1 MKNISRLLGAML
13 GMLCVL
19 PALTFA
25 GPASFTSDDFN
36 AYVLNRA
43 LWTWYNPVGFGSIAM
58 VGVNSG
64 NATANITVE
73 AGVAHDIWTDG
84 YNGTRIMQA
93 CTDTSWTAEVKFLS
107 QIRTTNNNQ
116 SFDVQGIVV
125 EQDPTHVIRFDFV
138 SRTADSM
145 AIAAFVFNGSFSSP
159 VQKFFPNISTYAA
172 QPTYLRVTRSGSTWT
187 ASYSTNGSSWTVA
200 GSFTQAFNIT
210 KIGPWVGN
218 AGSVPREFTSIIDYF
233 FNTASPI
240 ASEDGATNVADNKAP
255 FIHNIHPV
263 VSSNAVLLTWN
274 TDAQATAGVN
284 YGTTASYG
292 NTTGDANFRYAHV
305 ATIPGLT
312 PSTLYHYDVAGNTAA
327 GPVGTSSDA
336 TVTTSA
342 SPGVDVSSTS
352 DDFNGPAIDASLWT
366 VVNPKGDATITQ
378 SSNHI
383 SIALPAGSVHDLYA
397 VDSAPKVLQNVPD
410 QDLQYTVKFSSGVAN
425 VAPQYEIQGL
435 VFVQDSLNLL
445 RFDFS
450 NSATGTQ
457 LLAIGF
463 INGFSNPVAYLGG
476 DVAATGITPSYI
488 RVSRS
493 GSYWILEYSFNGT
506 SWTTMGTFYHVM
518 NVQQAGIWAGNVG
531 TNPPAFTSTA
541 EWFKAA
547 LPARPALLS
556 PVNAA
561 QNVLLPPTAT
571 WDTTTAAASF
581 RIQVATDTNFAAIVT
596 DDSSVVV
603 DSKSLSSA
611 TYGTKYFW
619 RVRAK
624 NSNGIGKYSLINSF
638 TTAVQAPGTPTLVS
652 PANAATGVDTVPT
665 FVWNKV
671 SGATNYRLVIA
682 TDTTFG
688 SGIFL
693 NDSTLTDSSLVVHG
707 LALGTKYFWHVSAKN
722 SGGTS
727 AFSSTRS
734 LTTITG
740 TPVAPT
746 LLFPAAS
753 AVDQPV
759 ALTLRWAKTT
769 PVAQTYHVQ
778 VSTDQTFATNL
789 VVNDSTVVDTTKA
802 VSGLANSTHYYW
814 RVSGKNASGNG
825 SYSAARDFTTI
836 IAVPGAPALLAPAN
850 GATGLQTSFNLVWNK
865 TATATSYRVVVATD
879 STFGSGIVLN
889 DSTVT
894 DSLRLISGL
903 SYNVKYYWHVS
914 AKNAGGYGVYSSVWH
929 FMTLTQ
935 DPTVPVLVSPL
946 NGTTGTATSLTLR
959 WTRPSG
965 ATSFHLQ
972 FGTDSLFATTIID
985 DPAATDT
992 SRNVTGLA
1000 YITKYFW
1007 RVNAD
1012 NVGGTSPYSPVSS
1025 FTTGIPTPSQVVLK
1039 TPINNAHVPDTV
1051 ATLTWYK
1058 STPLITRYYVQIG
1071 VDSLFQFSQVDSTV
1085 TDTTTVRHALQFDTK
1100 YFWRVKAYNA
1110 GGWGPF
1116 SAVQAFI
1123 VGPTSVDETR
1133 PLPGTYVLNQ
1143 NYPNPFNPST
1153 QIEFALPKQDNVRLE
1168 VFNLLGER
1176 VALLVDGLENAGY
1189 HVVRFDAS
1197 KLSSG
1202 MYLYRLTTSETTF
1215 TRKMV
1220 LTK

>member
-13 GMLCVL
+13 GLLCVL

-64 NATANITVE
+64 SASANINLE

-84 YNGTRIMQA
+84 YNGARILQA
-93 CTDTSWTAEVKFLS
+93 CTDTSWTAEVSFLS
-107 QIRTTNNNQ
+107 QVRSSNGTT
-116 SFDVQGIVV
+116 FDEQGIVV

-138 SRTADSM
+138 TRTTDSM
-145 AIAAFVFNGSFSSP
+145 AITAHVFNGGFSSP
-159 VQKFFPNISTYAA
+159 TQEIFKNVGTYAN
-172 QPTYLRVTRSGSTWT
+172 QPTFMRVTRGGSHWT
-187 ASYSTNGSSWTVA
+187 VSYSTDGSNWTVA
-200 GSFTQAFNIT
+200 GTFTQAFNIT

-218 AGSVPREFTSIIDYF
+218 AGSSPRQWTSMIDYF

-255 FIHNIHPV
+255 FIHNV
-263 VSSNAVLLTWN
+263 RTVLSSNAFLVTWN
-274 TDAQATAGVN
+274 TDAAANGGVN

-292 NTTGDANFRYAHV
+292 SSTGHADLRWAHL
-305 ATIPGLT
+305 ATVGGLSA
-312 PSTLYHYDVAGNTAA
+312 STLYHYDIVGQTAA
-327 GPVGTSSDA
+327 GPVGSTTDA
-336 TVTTSA
+336 TVTTTGSNGIDA
-342 SPGVDVSSTS
+342 TSTS
-352 DDFNGPAIDASLWT
+352 DDFNSASIDASLWST
-366 VVNPKGDATITQ
+366 VNPKADATLTQ
-378 SSNHI
+378 SGNHL
-383 SIALPAGSVHDLYA
+383 SIAIPGGSAHDLYGT
-397 VDSAPKVLQNVPD
+397 DTAPKLLQNVPD

-435 VFVQDSLNLL
+435 VFVQDSLNML

-463 INGFSNPVAYLGG
+463 INGISNPIAYLGG
-476 DVAATGITPSYI
+476 DVAATGITPSYL

-493 GSYWILEYSFNGT
+493 GSYWILEYSFNGS

-518 NVQQAGIWAGNVG
+518 SLQKAGLWAGNEG
-531 TNPPAFTSTA
+531 TNPPAFTSNA

-547 LPARPALLS
+547 LPARPLLLT
-556 PVNAA
+556 PTNAA
-561 QNVLLPPTAT
+561 QNVLLPPNAT
-571 WDTTTAAASF
+571 WDTTTAATSF
-581 RIQVATDTNFAAIVT
+581 RVQVATDTNFASIVT
-596 DDSSVVV
+596 DDSSVVANN
-603 DSKSLSSA
+603 KSLSSA
-611 TYGTKYFW
+611 AYGTKYFW

-624 NSNGIGKYSLINSF
+624 NSNGIGKFSLINSF
-638 TTAVQAPGTPTLVS
+638 TTAVQAPTTPTLVS
-652 PANAATGVDTVPT
+652 PANAATGIDTVPT

-671 SGATNYRLVIA
+671 TGAATYRLVVA

-693 NDSTLTDSSLVVHG
+693 NDSTITDSTRVVHG
-707 LALGTKYFWHVSAKN
+707 LALGTKYFWHVSATN
-722 SGGTS
+722 GGGTS
-727 AFSSTRS
+727 SFSSTRS

-746 LLFPAAS
+746 LLSPAAS

-759 ALTLRWAKTT
+759 ALTLRWSRTT

-778 VSTDQTFATNL
+778 VSTDQTFATNV
-789 VVNDSTVVDTTKA
+789 VVNDSTLTDTTKA

-825 SYSAARDFTTI
+825 PYSAARDFTTI

-879 STFGSGIVLN
+879 STFASGIVLN

-985 DPAATDT
+985 DQAATDT

-1058 STPLITRYYVQIG
+1058 STPLITRYFVQIG

-1153 QIEFALPKQDNVRLE
+1153 QIDFALPKQDNVRLE

-1176 VALLVDGLENAGY
+1176 VALLVDGIQNAGY
-1189 HVVRFDAS
+1189 HSVRFDAS